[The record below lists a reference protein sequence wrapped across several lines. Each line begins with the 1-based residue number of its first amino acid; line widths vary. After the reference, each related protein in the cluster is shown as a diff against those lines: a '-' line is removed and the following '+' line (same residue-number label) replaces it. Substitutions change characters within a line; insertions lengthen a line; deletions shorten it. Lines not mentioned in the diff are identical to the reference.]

1 MHKPLNLRDYN
12 NIKDTIPI
20 RGEFMTET
28 ILLNQSQIKELTN
41 MKEIIENVE
50 TAYSVHAERKVQMP
64 AKKYLFYKKF
74 RGDLRIMPCFIR
86 GMNESGVKN
95 VNVHPDNPR
104 KYNLPTVMAMIELV
118 DPQTG
123 FPISVMDGTWI
134 TNMRTGAAAGVATKY
149 LAREDSEVLG
159 LVGAGVQAATGLE
172 AINEVMDI
180 KEVRVSCRTCQ
191 TREKFAEM
199 ISEKYGVEAKATD
212 TIKEAVLG
220 ADVLLTTTPSR
231 EPVVKSKWVSDGT
244 HINAMGADAP
254 GKQEL
259 NAHILQKAKI
269 VIDCWAQASHSGEIN
284 IPVQEGLIRQND
296 IHGKIGD
303 VIIGKIPGRT
313 SDEEITVF
321 DSTGLAVQDIVTAWN
336 VYEKALQK
344 GIGQKMNFME

>member
-1 MHKPLNLRDYN
+1 MH
-12 NIKDTIPI
+12 
-20 RGEFMTET
+20 ET
-28 ILLNQSQIKELTN
+28 ILLNQSQVSELID
-41 MKEIIENVE
+41 MKEIIGNVE
-50 TAYSVHAERKVQMP
+50 TAYKVHAERRVQMP
-64 AKKYLFYKKF
+64 PKEYIFYKKF

-86 GMNESGVKN
+86 GLNESGVKN

-104 KYNLPTVMAMIELV
+104 KYGLPTVMAMIELV
-118 DPQTG
+118 DPKTG
-123 FPISVMDGTWI
+123 FPVSVMDGTWI

-149 LAREDSEVLG
+149 LARDDSEILG

-180 KEVRVSCRTCQ
+180 KEVRVACRTCE
-191 TREKFAEM
+191 TKELFAQRV
-199 ISEKYGVEAKATD
+199 SEKYGINAIAVD
-212 TIKEAVLG
+212 TIKEAVQG

-231 EPVVKSKWVSDGT
+231 EPVVKSKWVSPGT

-259 NAHILQKAKI
+259 DSHVLQKAKI
-269 VIDCWAQASHSGEIN
+269 FIDCWDQASHSGEIN
-284 IPVQEGLIRQND
+284 IPVHEGLVRKSD
-296 IHGKIGD
+296 IQGKIGD
-303 VIIGKIPGRT
+303 VILGTVPGRT

-344 GIGQKMNFME
+344 GVGQKMNFLE

>member
-1 MHKPLNLRDYN
+1 MP
-12 NIKDTIPI
+12 
-20 RGEFMTET
+20 ET
-28 ILLNQSQIKELTN
+28 ILLNQSQISSLIN
-41 MKEIIENVE
+41 MKEVIESVE
-50 TAYSVHAERKVQMP
+50 TAYKVHAERKVQMP

-86 GMNESGVKN
+86 GMDESGVKN
-95 VNVHPDNPR
+95 VNVHPNNPR
-104 KYNLPTVMAMIELV
+104 KFGLPTVMAMIELV

-149 LAREDSEVLG
+149 LARDNSEILG

-191 TREKFAEM
+191 TRENFAKEV
-199 ISEKYGVEAKATD
+199 SEKYGIEAKAVD
-212 TIKEAVLG
+212 TIKEAVKG

-231 EPVVKSKWVSDGT
+231 EPVVKSKWVDYGT

-259 NAHILQKAKI
+259 DSHILQKARI
-269 VIDCWAQASHSGEIN
+269 IIDCWDQASHSGEIN
-284 IPVQEGLIRQND
+284 IPVHEELVRRSD
-296 IHGKIGD
+296 IIGKIGD
-303 VIIGKIPGRT
+303 VILGNVPGRT
-313 SDEEITVF
+313 SDKDITVF
-321 DSTGLAVQDIVTAWN
+321 DSTGLAVQDIVTAWK
-336 VYEKALQK
+336 VYKKAEQK
-344 GIGQKMNFME
+344 DIGLKMNFLG